1 MNKIEE
7 KGFKPIYKGIPP
19 FMKFEKGF
27 GYLGVLL
34 EEESTGKLQCHLCGK
49 TALNIAKHLYHKH
62 DGVSPYD
69 YRIQTGLS
77 LTTPLV
83 SESTRKKF
91 KNNFLNLTESKK
103 REVIARL
110 RNLNK
115 RLHSNPKRQ
124 RKNVASIQLNNRYGT
139 CPEQIRHKFWEIYN
153 RLGRIPNW
161 SELGGSIKSVVEKRF
176 ESYEEALVTWG
187 IPRQE
192 WREHKIEIQN
202 KAYEARK
209 AKDFF
214 PKYKAEEVR
223 KQFEDFFKLKKRFP
237 TWGEVEQFGMPK
249 RSVFKRVFGCNK
261 SELQNSLMIRN

>member
-1 MNKIEE
+1 MKKIEIE
-7 KGFKPIYKGIPP
+7 GFKPIYKGIPP
-19 FMKFEKGF
+19 FMKFDKGF

-49 TALNIAKHLYHKH
+49 CVLNIAKHLYHKH

-69 YRIQTGLS
+69 YKVQTGLS

-83 SESTRKKF
+83 SESTRKKC

-110 RNLNK
+110 KNLNK
-115 RLHSNPKRQ
+115 RLHSHTKGQ
-124 RKNVASIQLNNRYGT
+124 RKNVASIQTNNRYGT
-139 CPEQIRHKFWEIYN
+139 CPEQIKHKFWEVYN
-153 RLGRIPNW
+153 KLGRIPNW
-161 SELGGSIKSVVEKRF
+161 TELGGSIKSIVETRF

-192 WREHKIEIQN
+192 WREHIIDNQN

-209 AKDFF
+209 KQDFF
-214 PKYKAEEVR
+214 PKYKVEDVK
-223 KQFEDFFKLKKRFP
+223 KQYEAFFKLKKRFP
-237 TWGEVEQFGMPK
+237 TWGEVEQSGMPT
-249 RSVFKRVFGCNK
+249 RSVFQRVFGCTK
-261 SELQNSLMIRN
+261 SELQNSLKV